1 MTIGH
6 GQIRHCREDCGS
18 AGARPKASRCYD
30 RLVIDSEYWARY
42 YAVTVDRPAWLTVRF
57 AIERF
62 AAESRADSPAGPR
75 FAVDLGCGAGRDARE
90 LLAAGWRVLAVD
102 REPGAI
108 AAVEAATPPELRSAL
123 TGLVADFADV
133 AIPACDLVNASL
145 CLPFL
150 APEPYWATLARI
162 LAALPVGG
170 RFAAL
175 LFGDRDG
182 SSTDPMMSCP
192 SPEAIRAALGGFEV
206 EHWSERE
213 EDTTTALDEPH
224 HYHLIEL
231 VARRVA
237 TG

>member
-1 MTIGH
+1 
-6 GQIRHCREDCGS
+6 
-18 AGARPKASRCYD
+18 
-30 RLVIDSEYWARY
+30 VIDSEYWARY
-42 YAVTVDRPAWLTVRF
+42 YAVTVGRPAWPTVRF

-62 AAESRADSPAGPR
+62 AAEPRGDPDTGPR

-90 LLAAGWRVLAVD
+90 LLTASWRVLAVD

-108 AAVEAATPPELRSAL
+108 AAVEAATRPELRPAL
-123 TGLVADFADV
+123 TGQVADLADV

-150 APEPYWATLARI
+150 TPEAYWATLGRI

-182 SSTDPMMSCP
+182 SSTDPTMTCP
-192 SPEAIRAALGGFEV
+192 SPGAIRAARDGFEV

-213 EDTTTALDEPH
+213 EDMQTALGEPH
-224 HYHLIEL
+224 HLHLVEL
-231 VARRVA
+231 VARRVVGA
-237 TG
+237 KP